1 MKKCPSCESGLIST
15 QLSCPT
21 CHLKVEGQFI
31 PPRLAR
37 LKPLNQ
43 ALAEEFILT
52 GGNLKELGARLE
64 ISYPTV
70 RRRID
75 ELVQELTLIRA
86 KDDERIEQIVH
97 RIERKEITPEEGTR
111 LIKEI
116 NNGL

>member
-1 MKKCPSCESGLIST
+1 MKTCPSCDTGLVST
-15 QLSCPT
+15 QLSCPA
-21 CHLKVEGQFI
+21 CHLRVEGQFT

-37 LKPLNQ
+37 LKPLSQ
-43 ALAEEFILT
+43 ALAEEFILAS
-52 GGNLKELGARLE
+52 GNLKELGARLE

-75 ELVQELTLIRA
+75 ELVRELNSLREA
-86 KDDERIEQIVH
+86 DEKRIETIMR

-116 NNGL
+116 NNGF

>member
-1 MKKCPSCESGLIST
+1 MKLCPSCETGLVST
-15 QLSCPT
+15 QLSCPA
-21 CHLKVEGQFI
+21 CHLRVEGSFT

-37 LKPLNQ
+37 LKPLTQ

-75 ELVQELTLIRA
+75 EMIAELGALREA
-86 KDDERIEQIVH
+86 DEKRIEQIIG

-111 LIKEI
+111 QIKEI
-116 NNGL
+116 NNGF